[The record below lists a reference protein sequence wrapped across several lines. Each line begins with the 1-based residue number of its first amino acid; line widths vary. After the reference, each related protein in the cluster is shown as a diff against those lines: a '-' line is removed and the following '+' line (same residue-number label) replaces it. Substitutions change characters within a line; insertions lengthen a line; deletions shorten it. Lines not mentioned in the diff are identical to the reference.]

1 MTAAV
6 QLRNEILLIT
16 ALIRREHD
24 LRRRPLPVIGDEEE
38 VPDLV
43 EQPRLPLLARD
54 VLAEHD
60 HAIVLAT
67 LQGTVAELGELFRL
81 QTQRL
86 VPTRTHDRV
95 LDVFGPPPQLI
106 ARAPRPLQGSPCL
119 RG

>member
-1 MTAAV
+1 
-6 QLRNEILLIT
+6 EILLIA

-24 LRRRPLPVIGDEEE
+24 LLRRRLPIIGDEEE

-43 EQPRLPLLARD
+43 EQPHLPLLARD

-67 LQGTVAELGELFRL
+67 LQGTVAELEDVLRL
-81 QTQRL
+81 QTQCL

-95 LDVFGPPPQLI
+95 LDVVGTPPWLI